1 MDFLFRT
8 DVAFCI
14 ILPSSVDGMWT
25 LKSETI
31 RFCLNDVCH
40 RTISKSKLK
49 NKLFHPMKELDI
61 SFLSVRN
68 RRTVTEVYDG
78 KNVKIKSWTELDD
91 FITWY
96 YLTFN
101 YETLV
106 LNKMCSSRSE
116 SMNLYLIST
125 SVPLPNARLRLSWAF
140 CKLFCK
146 SGSWDLGSRTLF

>member
-1 MDFLFRT
+1 MLKVGINLKLFSIFYGFSFRT

-78 KNVKIKSWTELDD
+78 KNVKIKS
-91 FITWY
+91 
-96 YLTFN
+96 
-101 YETLV
+101 
-106 LNKMCSSRSE
+106 
-116 SMNLYLIST
+116 
-125 SVPLPNARLRLSWAF
+125 
-140 CKLFCK
+140 
-146 SGSWDLGSRTLF
+146 